1 MIGRPF
7 EPGKSGNP
15 GGRPKMSPEEREH
28 WKALAAKARGKLEA
42 LVDSADCPP
51 NTLTKIAEIASD
63 QAYGKPVQ
71 AVEADITER
80 RPIIIDGAY
89 EEKSE
94 QAATEESH

>member
-7 EPGKSGNP
+7 QPGQSGNP
-15 GGRPKMSPEEREH
+15 GGRPKMSPEERER
-28 WKALAAKARGKLEA
+28 WKALATKARGKLEA

-71 AVEADITER
+71 AVEAEITER
-80 RPIIIDGAY
+80 RPIVIDSAY

-94 QAATEESH
+94 DGSKD